1 MTAMTNLARRQRGF
15 TLVEAIV
22 VIVITGIVASFVAVF
37 IRLPVQS
44 YVDTA
49 ARIALADTADT
60 ALGRINRELR
70 LALPNSV
77 VVANGNTALQFVLTK
92 AGGRYVDV
100 NNLPPGNVLPLRFD
114 GGATQTAPYRFDIVG
129 PAPTGRAAIVPGDWL
144 VINNTGV
151 PPAHVYAVN
160 HNNYVAIDGI
170 AGNRVTL
177 RNPMPT
183 AAAAPPP
190 YRFRIAAGTVTY
202 LCNNNTLERYFTTAI
217 PTTGVADLGALG
229 TRAVLADRA
238 TCAFRNLPLP
248 TQAGTSLVTAS
259 LQLTST
265 GGETVKLVR
274 QTQVEN
280 LP

>member
-1 MTAMTNLARRQRGF
+1 MTAMAIPARRQRGF

-77 VVANGNTALQFVLTK
+77 IVTNNTALQFVLTK

-100 NNLPPGNVLPLRFD
+100 SNLPPATVLPLRFD
-114 GGATQTAPYRFDIVG
+114 GTSTQFDIVG
-129 PAPTGRAAIVPGDWL
+129 PAPAGRAAIVPNDLL

-151 PPAHVYAVN
+151 APANVYAVN
-160 HNNYVAIDGI
+160 RNNVVPITAI

-177 RNPMPT
+177 GSALP
-183 AAAAPPP
+183 AAAAGPAP
-190 YRFRIAAGTVTY
+190 YRFRIAVGTVTY
-202 LCNNNTLERYFTTAI
+202 LCNNNTLERYFTPAI
-217 PTTGVADLGALG
+217 PTTGVANLAALG

-238 TCAFRNLPLP
+238 ACVFNNLPLP
-248 TQAGTSLVTAS
+248 TQAGTALVTAS
-259 LQLTST
+259 LRLTST
-265 GGETVKLVR
+265 GGETVNLVR

>member
-1 MTAMTNLARRQRGF
+1 MTELSRRQRGF

-44 YVDTA
+44 HVDTA

-100 NNLPPGNVLPLRFD
+100 NNLPPAGVLPLRFD
-114 GGATQTAPYRFDIVG
+114 GASTQFDIVG
-129 PAPTGRAAIVPGDWL
+129 PAPTGRAAIVPDDLL
-144 VINNTGV
+144 VINNTGAA
-151 PPAHVYAVN
+151 PANVYALN
-160 HNNYVAIDGI
+160 RNNVVSITAI

-177 RNPMPT
+177 AGGLPL

-202 LCNNNTLERYFTTAI
+202 LCNNNRLVRHFTRTI
-217 PTTGVADLGALG
+217 PKSGVADINALG
-229 TRAVLADRA
+229 PEALLADRA

-265 GGETVKLVR
+265 GGETVSLVR

>member
-1 MTAMTNLARRQRGF
+1 MTAMRNLARRQRGF

-100 NNLPPGNVLPLRFD
+100 NNLPPATVLPLRFD
-114 GGATQTAPYRFDIVG
+114 GASTQFDIVG
-129 PAPTGRAAIVPGDWL
+129 PAPTGRAAIAPGDWL
-144 VINNTGV
+144 VINNTGAA
-151 PPAHVYAVN
+151 PANVYALN
-160 HNNYVAIDGI
+160 RNNVVSITAI
-170 AGNRVTL
+170 AGNRVSL
-177 RNPMPT
+177 AGGLPL

-190 YRFRIAAGTVTY
+190 YRFRIAVGTVTY
-202 LCNNNTLERYFTTAI
+202 LCSNNTLTRYFTPGI
-217 PTTGVADLGALG
+217 PTSGVATVGNLG
-229 TRAVLADRA
+229 TPAVLADRA
-238 TCAFRNLPLP
+238 TCAFHNLPLP
-248 TQAGTSLVTAS
+248 TQAGTALVTAS

>member
-60 ALGRINRELR
+60 SLGRINRELR

-100 NNLPPGNVLPLRFD
+100 SNLPSAAVLPLRFD
-114 GGATQTAPYRFDIVG
+114 GASTQFDIVG

-238 TCAFRNLPLP
+238 TCAFRNLPLA

-265 GGETVKLVR
+265 GGETVRLVR